1 MKLRHLLTVA
11 LVALTTHLSAQTVV
25 ECWDRFE
32 LSYTHH
38 AKGNPFDVDLT
49 ATFTNGN
56 ESITVR
62 GFYDGD
68 DTYRIRF
75 MPTAEGEWSYVTRS
89 SAGVMNRKRGKLTA
103 TAPTGSNHGL
113 VRADGLGFRYAD
125 GTRYMPFGTTNYGLA
140 LFRPATQERTIQSLA
155 KTGFNKTRF
164 CILPKDY
171 PCPEEEP
178 MSYPFVLKSRTKDAD
193 GKEHFEWDTERFD
206 PAFFQNID
214 HRIEQLL
221 ALGIEADL
229 ILFHPYDRGKWGI
242 DAFSNEVHIR
252 YLEYLIA
259 RVGAY
264 RNVWWSLANEWDLVK
279 TKKYDDWKI
288 LTRAVVAADPYRHLC
303 SIHGGTA
310 VYYDYWMPEYTHVSI
325 QDEGPVFTSTA
336 SATLR
341 QIYRKPVICDEIG
354 YEGNIKERWA
364 RLSGQQMTYFVSNG
378 LLGGIYVTH
387 GECYRDP
394 SEKEFIYWSD
404 GGELKGE
411 SWKRIAFLRKI
422 LEEAPNPPMM
432 ADISRD
438 EVTSTC
444 GEGYYLVNMGKKIQS
459 AWRFN
464 LPRSNGRYPRPT
476 EGTRYKVEIINLWE
490 MTVTEYPVI
499 FEATEVIDYRVFDK
513 HHRDVRLPDAPY
525 LVLRITKVNE

>member
-1 MKLRHLLTVA
+1 MRLHNLLIAT
-11 LVALTTHLSAQTVV
+11 LLLITTSVWAQPTV

-32 LSYTHH
+32 LTFTH
-38 AKGNPFDVDLT
+38 ATAGNPFDVELS
-49 ATFTNGN
+49 ATFTNG
-56 ESITVR
+56 ERSITVR
-62 GFYDGD
+62 GFYDGN

-75 MPTAEGEWSYVTRS
+75 MPTAEGEWSYTTHSRVR
-89 SAGVMNRKRGKLTA
+89 AMNRQRGKLIA
-103 TAPTGSNHGL
+103 TAPTGNNHGM
-113 VRADGLGFRYAD
+113 VSARGTGFVYAD
-125 GTRYMPFGTTNYGLA
+125 GRRYMPFGTTNYALA
-140 LFRPATQERTIQSLA
+140 LFRPQTQEKTIESLS

-164 CILPKDY
+164 CILPKDF

-178 MSYPFVLKSRTKDAD
+178 MSYPFLLKSRTKGAD
-193 GKEHFEWDTERFD
+193 GKEHFEWDITRFD
-206 PAFFQNID
+206 TEFFQNLD
-214 HRIEQLL
+214 HRIEQLM

-229 ILFHPYDRGKWGI
+229 ILFHPYDRGMWGL
-242 DAFSNEVHIR
+242 DALSNEEHIR

-279 TKKYDDWKI
+279 TKTREDWKV

-310 VYYDYWMPEYTHVSI
+310 VYFDYWMDEFTHVSI
-325 QDEGPVFTSTA
+325 QDEGPVFSSTA

-341 QIYRKPVICDEIG
+341 QIYRKPIICDEIG
-354 YEGNIKERWA
+354 YEGNIRERWA
-364 RLSGQQMTYFVSNG
+364 RLSPQQMTYFVTNG

-394 SEKEFIYWSD
+394 ADKEFVYWSD

-411 SWKRIAFLRKI
+411 SWRRIAFLRQI
-422 LEEAPNPPMM
+422 LEEAPNAPMM

-444 GEGYYLVNMGKKIQS
+444 GEGYYLVNLGKQIHS
-459 AWRFN
+459 SWRFN
-464 LPRSNGRYPRPT
+464 LPRSNGPYPRPKT
-476 EGTRYKVEIINLWE
+476 GTKYKVEIINLWE
-490 MTVTEYPVI
+490 MTITEYPEF
-499 FEATEVIDYRVFDK
+499 FEATEVIDYRVYDK
-513 HHRDVRLPDAPY
+513 QHRDVRLPDMPY
-525 LVLRITKVNE
+525 LLLRITKVE

>member
-1 MKLRHLLTVA
+1 MKLRNLLIVGLLMA
-11 LVALTTHLSAQTVV
+11 AMPLWAQPTV
-25 ECWDRFE
+25 ECWERFE
-32 LSYTHH
+32 LSFTHA
-38 AKGNPFDVDLT
+38 AKGNPFDVELS
-49 ATFTNGN
+49 ATFTNG
-56 ESITVR
+56 ERTITVR

-75 MPTAEGEWSYVTRS
+75 MPTAEGTWSYTTKSEVR
-89 SAGVMNRKRGKLTA
+89 AMNRQRGTLIA
-103 TAPTGSNHGL
+103 TAPTGDNHGM
-113 VRADGLGFRYAD
+113 VSAKGLGFVYAD
-125 GTRYMPFGTTNYGLA
+125 GTRYMPFGTTNYALA
-140 LFRPATQERTIQSLA
+140 QFRPQTQEKTIETLS

-164 CILPKDY
+164 CILPKDF

-178 MSYPFVLKSRTKDAD
+178 MSYPFVLKSRTKGEQ
-193 GKEHFEWDTERFD
+193 GKDRFEWDVTRFD
-206 PAFFQNID
+206 TDYFKNLD
-214 HRIEQLL
+214 HRIEQLM

-229 ILFHPYDRGKWGI
+229 ILFHPYDRGMWGL
-242 DAFSNEVHIR
+242 DALSNEEHIR

-279 TKKYDDWKI
+279 TKKREDWVT

-310 VYYDYWMPEYTHVSI
+310 VYFDYWMPEYTHVSI

-364 RLSGQQMTYFVSNG
+364 RLSPQQMTYFVSNG

-394 SEKEFIYWSD
+394 AEKEFIYWSD

-411 SWKRIAFLRKI
+411 SWRRIAFLRTI
-422 LEEAPNPPMM
+422 LEEAPNAPMM

-444 GEGYYLVNMGKKIQS
+444 GEGYYLVNMGKTIQS

-464 LPRSNGRYPRPT
+464 LPRSNGYYRRPT
-476 EGTRYKVEIINLWE
+476 AGTKYKVEIINLWE
-490 MTVTEYPVI
+490 MTVTEYPVV
-499 FEATEVIDYRVFDK
+499 FEATEVVDYRVYDK
-513 HHRDVRLPDAPY
+513 FHRDVRLPDAPY
-525 LVLRITKVNE
+525 LVLRITKIE

>member
-1 MKLRHLLTVA
+1 MKLRHLIAVL
-11 LVALTTHLSAQTVV
+11 LLGLSLPSWAQTTL

-32 LSYTHH
+32 VSFTHT
-38 AKGNPFDVDLT
+38 AKGNPFDVELS
-49 ATFTNGN
+49 ATFTHADKT
-56 ESITVR
+56 ITVR

-75 MPTAEGEWSYVTRS
+75 MPTLEGEWRYTTRS
-89 SAGVMNRKRGKLTA
+89 SVRSMNRKEGSLIA
-103 TAPTGSNHGL
+103 TPPTGDNHGM
-113 VRADGLGFRYAD
+113 VSAHGLGFRYAD
-125 GTRYMPFGTTNYGLA
+125 GTRYMPFGTTNYALA
-140 LFRPATQERTIQSLA
+140 QFRPKTQEKTIESLS

-164 CILPKDY
+164 CILPKDF

-178 MSYPFVLKSRTKDAD
+178 MSYPFHLKSRTKGAD
-193 GKEHFEWDTERFD
+193 GKDHFEWDTERFD
-206 PAFFQNID
+206 PAYFQNLD
-214 HRIEQLL
+214 RRIEQLL
-221 ALGIEADL
+221 ELGIEADL
-229 ILFHPYDRGKWGI
+229 ILFHPYDRGMWGI

-279 TKKYDDWKI
+279 TKKREDWKI

-310 VYYDYWMPEYTHVSI
+310 VYFDYWMPEYTHVSI

-341 QIYRKPVICDEIG
+341 QIYQKPVICDEIG
-354 YEGNIKERWA
+354 YEGNIPLRWA
-364 RLSGQQMTYFVSNG
+364 RLSGQQMTYFVTNG
-378 LLGGIYVTH
+378 LMGGIYVTH

-394 SEKEFIYWSD
+394 AEKEFIYWSD

-422 LEEAPNPPMM
+422 LEEAPNAPMM

-438 EVTSTC
+438 EVTTTC
-444 GEGYYLVNMGKKIQS
+444 GEGYYFVNMGKNIQS
-459 AWRFN
+459 SWRFN
-464 LPRSNGRYPRPT
+464 LPRSNGYYPRPT
-476 EGTRYKVEIINLWE
+476 AGTKYKVDIINLWE
-490 MTVTEYPVI
+490 MTITECPGT
-499 FEATEVIDYRVFDK
+499 FEATETIDYRVYDK

-525 LVLRITKVNE
+525 LLLRIRKVE